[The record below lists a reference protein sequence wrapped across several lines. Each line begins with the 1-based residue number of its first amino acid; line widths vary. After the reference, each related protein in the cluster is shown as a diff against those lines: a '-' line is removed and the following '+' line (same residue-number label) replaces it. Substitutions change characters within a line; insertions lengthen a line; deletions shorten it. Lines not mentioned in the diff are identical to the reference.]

1 MKAIVL
7 RHPGGP
13 SALSYEDVPTP
24 KVRDG
29 WTLLK
34 VKGFGINRSEI
45 FTRNGWSPSVK
56 LPRIL
61 GIECVGEVVE
71 TTDSDHLLKGQIVV
85 SVMGGMDRVFNGSYA
100 EYVLL
105 SNKQIYSV
113 NTKLTISDL
122 TAVPETYGTAYGS
135 LLKLQLDDA
144 DSLLIRGATSGVG
157 VAAAKL
163 ARAMVPSIKL
173 VGSTRHLEK
182 ADELKSVGFDEVVL
196 DQDNQLQTGD
206 QKFDR
211 ILELVGALTLPNSM
225 KFIQPNGITCVTG
238 ELGGVWDLTHF
249 EPISQLNGGYLT
261 SFESGA
267 LDQRMFDD
275 LFDIINSSHID
286 VAPTKV
292 FDLKHT
298 ADAQAYLDSHD
309 SFGKVVVLS

>member
-13 SALSYEDVPTP
+13 TALSYEDVPVP
-24 KVRDG
+24 KIKEG

-71 TTDSDHLLKGQIVV
+71 TTDPKRLQKGQIVV
-85 SVMGGMDRVFNGSYA
+85 SVMGGMGRAFDGSYA
-100 EYVLL
+100 EYTLL
-105 SNKQIYSV
+105 PNNHIYSV
-113 NTKLTISDL
+113 NTQLDIEDL
-122 TAVPETYGTAYGS
+122 AAVPETYGTAYGS
-135 LLKLQLDDA
+135 LLKLHLDDA

-157 VAAAKL
+157 VAAGKL
-163 ARAMVPSIKL
+163 ARAMAPSIKL
-173 VGSTRHLEK
+173 AGSTRHLEK
-182 ADELKSVGFDEVVL
+182 ADELKKAGFDEVVL
-196 DQDNQLQTGD
+196 DKDNQLQTD
-206 QKFDR
+206 KKYDR
-211 ILELVGALTLPNSM
+211 ILELVGALSLPNSM
-225 KFIQPNGITCVTG
+225 QFIKDDGITCVTG

-261 SFESGA
+261 SFESGS
-267 LDQRMFDD
+267 LNQQKFDD
-275 LFDIINSSHID
+275 LFDIINENQID
-286 VAPTKV
+286 VSPTKT

-309 SFGKVVVLS
+309 SFGKVVVLP

>member
-85 SVMGGMDRVFNGSYA
+85 SVMGGMGRVFNGSYA

-135 LLKLQLDDA
+135 LIKLQLDDA

-163 ARAMVPSIKL
+163 AFFIVIEIKINGML
-173 VGSTRHLEK
+173 ALSSKALFVGSRSTATSKIPITERSITVCSAFSCISGLFSPAK
-182 ADELKSVGFDEVVL
+182 IIMTLKLWAS
-196 DQDNQLQTGD
+196 
-206 QKFDR
+206 
-211 ILELVGALTLPNSM
+211 A
-225 KFIQPNGITCVTG
+225 CC
-238 ELGGVWDLTHF
+238 
-249 EPISQLNGGYLT
+249 
-261 SFESGA
+261 
-267 LDQRMFDD
+267 
-275 LFDIINSSHID
+275 
-286 VAPTKV
+286 
-292 FDLKHT
+292 
-298 ADAQAYLDSHD
+298 
-309 SFGKVVVLS
+309 

>member
-13 SALSYEDVPTP
+13 TALSYEDAPMP
-24 KVRDG
+24 KVKEG

-71 TTDSDHLLKGQIVV
+71 TTDSERLQKGQIVV
-85 SVMGGMDRVFNGSYA
+85 SVMGGMGRAFDGSYA
-100 EYVLL
+100 EYTLL
-105 SNKQIYSV
+105 PNDHIYSV
-113 NTKLTISDL
+113 NTQLAIQDL
-122 TAVPETYGTAYGS
+122 AAVPETYGTAYGS
-135 LLKLQLDDA
+135 LLKLHLDEA

-157 VAAAKL
+157 VAAGKL

-182 ADELKSVGFDEVVL
+182 ADALKKAGFDEVVL
-196 DQDNQLQTGD
+196 DKDNQLQADGE
-206 QKFDR
+206 KYDR
-211 ILELVGALTLPNSM
+211 ILELVGALTLTNSM
-225 KFIQPNGITCVTG
+225 QFIKENGVACVTG

-267 LDQRMFDD
+267 LDQHMFDD
-275 LFDIINSSHID
+275 LFDIINDNQID
-286 VAPTKV
+286 VSPTKV

-298 ADAQAYLDSHD
+298 ADAQTYLDGHN
-309 SFGKVVVLS
+309 SFGKVVVLP

>member
-1 MKAIVL
+1 MKAVVL

-13 SALSYEDVPTP
+13 TALSYEDVPMP
-24 KVRDG
+24 EIKDG

-71 TTDSDHLLKGQIVV
+71 TTDPKRLQKGQIVV
-85 SVMGGMDRVFNGSYA
+85 SVMGGMGRAFNGSYA
-100 EYVLL
+100 EYTLL
-105 SNKQIYSV
+105 PNNHIYSV
-113 NTKLTISDL
+113 DTQLDVQDL
-122 TAVPETYGTAYGS
+122 AAVPETYGTAYGS
-135 LLKLQLDDA
+135 LLKLRLDDA

-157 VAAAKL
+157 VAAGKL
-163 ARAMVPSIKL
+163 ARAMAPSIKL

-182 ADELKSVGFDEVVL
+182 ADELKKVGFDEVVL
-196 DQDNQLQTGD
+196 DKDNQLQTD
-206 QKFDR
+206 KKYDR
-211 ILELVGALTLPNSM
+211 ILELVGALSLPNSM
-225 KFIQPNGITCVTG
+225 QFIKNEGITCVTG

-267 LDQRMFDD
+267 LNQQKFDD
-275 LFDIINSSHID
+275 LFDIINDNQID
-286 VAPTKV
+286 VAPTKT

-309 SFGKVVVLS
+309 SFGKAVVIL

>member
-85 SVMGGMDRVFNGSYA
+85 SVMGGMGRVFNGSYA

-122 TAVPETYGTAYGS
+122 SAVPETYGTAYGS
-135 LLKLQLDDA
+135 LLKLQLDD
-144 DSLLIRGATSGVG
+144 
-157 VAAAKL
+157 
-163 ARAMVPSIKL
+163 
-173 VGSTRHLEK
+173 